1 MFYDDGLCFECQ
13 RCLYCCSQEPGY
25 VFLSEKD
32 IENGSQVLG
41 LSKEEFIAIYCRYV
55 DYGNYSM
62 VSLKEKDNY
71 DCIFLTKNGC
81 SLKMVAPSMKD
92 GQVSAGHI
100 HSGSQLLNLVQI
112 GKAKVKAAQ
121 VLERE
126 EKSPEKR

>member
-1 MFYDDGLCFECQ
+1 
-13 RCLYCCSQEPGY
+13 
-25 VFLSEKD
+25 
-32 IENGSQVLG
+32 
-41 LSKEEFIAIYCRYV
+41 
-55 DYGNYSM
+55 
-62 VSLKEKDNY
+62 
-71 DCIFLTKNGC
+71 
-81 SLKMVAPSMKD
+81 MKD

>member
-1 MFYDDGLCFECQ
+1 METTVWFHL
-13 RCLYCCSQEPGY
+13 RRR
-25 VFLSEKD
+25 
-32 IENGSQVLG
+32 ITTT
-41 LSKEEFIAIYCRYV
+41 
-55 DYGNYSM
+55 
-62 VSLKEKDNY
+62 VS
-71 DCIFLTKNGC
+71 F

-100 HSGSQLLNLVQI
+100 RSGSQLLNLVKI